1 MAILKTDLP
10 VSYNDI
16 TEAAQLLAGVVVRTP
31 LLESSVLNKQ
41 VGGRLLFKA
50 ETLQVT
56 GSFKFRGAY
65 NHIKRLPTSV
75 KQKGVVAYSS
85 GNHAQGTAAA
95 AHYCETPALIV
106 MPKDAPE
113 VKKQGTAR
121 WGAEIVSYDR
131 YGRETREEIAGQ
143 IADDRGSP
151 IVKPYDD
158 RFIMAGQGTAGLEI
172 IQQLSER
179 KLQADRVLVPC
190 GGGGLTAGIA
200 TAIKF
205 NNPNTVIHTVEPEGF
220 DDTAQSLKLNS
231 RQPTDLAIAS
241 FCDALLAPEPGLLT
255 FEVNRKLCGPGLVV
269 NDTEVA
275 VAMAAAFQ
283 HLKLVLEPG
292 GAGGLAAALS
302 GKVELDGVTV
312 ILLSGGNV
320 DPLVFSNILQN
331 GK

>member
-1 MAILKTDLP
+1 MAKTDLP
-10 VSYNDI
+10 VAYCDI

-31 LLESSVLNKQ
+31 LLESSALNKL

-50 ETLQVT
+50 ETLQIT

-65 NHIKRLPTSV
+65 NHISRLDPSM
-75 KQKGVVAYSS
+75 KKNGVIAYSS

-95 AHYCETPALIV
+95 AYYCGTPALVV

-143 IADDRGSP
+143 IAKDRGLT

-172 IQQLSER
+172 MQQLAEC
-179 KLQADRVLVPC
+179 KLRADRVLIPC

-200 TAIKF
+200 TATKF
-205 NNPNTVIHTVEPEGF
+205 NDPNIVIHTVEPEGF
-220 DDTAQSLKLNS
+220 DDTARSLNLDA
-231 RQPTDLAIAS
+231 RQQADLTITS
-241 FCDALLAPEPGLLT
+241 FCDALLAPDPGQLT
-255 FEVNRKLCGPGLVV
+255 FEVNRRLCGPGLVV
-269 NDTEVA
+269 NDAEVA
-275 VAMAAAFQ
+275 AAMAVAFQ

-292 GAGGLAAALS
+292 GAVGLAAALS
-302 GKVELDGVTV
+302 GKVPLDGVTV

-320 DPLVFSNILQN
+320 DPLVFSDILQN
-331 GK
+331 RK